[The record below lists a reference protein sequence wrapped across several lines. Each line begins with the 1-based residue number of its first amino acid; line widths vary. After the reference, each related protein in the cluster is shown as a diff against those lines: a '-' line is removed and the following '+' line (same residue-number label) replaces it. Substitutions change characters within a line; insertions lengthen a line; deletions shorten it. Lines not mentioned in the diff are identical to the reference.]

1 MAKRIGW
8 SITVGLL
15 NCMLWVAADIHAQE
29 APDACQVA
37 AAAGDATT
45 PAQPEEILLAGHQLD
60 EVVVTATKVETPV
73 TQTPTSTTVITQEDL
88 QERHITDVQEVLR
101 AVPGLTVVQ
110 SGSRG
115 GTTSLFTRGGEANY
129 NLLLIDG
136 VRANLAGGDVDYAN
150 LTAVGIDRIE
160 IVRGAHS
167 ALYGSDA
174 ISSVIQLFTP
184 RGEGAPHGFL
194 RFGGGNYDTF
204 EEQVGVSG
212 GTHLYGYYLA
222 AERIDTDG
230 ILSLNNGYHTTNI
243 ASRFDI
249 NPLPSLELTSTI
261 RYLDSR
267 FYFPTSSNGDRFDPL
282 DPRQFSDR
290 RRLIF
295 GNRAVHSPAPWWQ
308 QTLQLGL
315 LREESTFRDA
325 FDGETIDFGAFD
337 GNTEERR
344 LSADYTSHVFLPAV
358 LEIAPTFSVGA
369 YVEDEHFDQ
378 RTNSAGAIEQ
388 LKPSRNTQSVY
399 SQLLLQWREQ
409 LFLTSGFRLDDSSTF
424 GSETTPRFS
433 LAYIVPWTRTK
444 VRGGYGQGIKAP
456 TFVENFGIGSPFVI
470 GNRDLKPEEAESWE
484 VGFDQSLSYGTLEA
498 LLNVTYFFAE
508 YDNLIAFLFDA
519 TPNFLNVQRA
529 RSRGLEVGMRMTVRE
544 GLSLSGTYTYLDTKV
559 LDAGPDG
566 GNIFSRGRT
575 LVRRPEHAGSFLIN
589 YSRDRLNVNL
599 NVMVKG
605 DATDGDFRNFPSARV
620 NLKGYTRAD
629 LALSYRLLEN
639 RWKMRSLA
647 LTAKVQNLFDE
658 DYEEIFGFSA
668 PGANFLVGF
677 VAEF

>member
-1 MAKRIGW
+1 MAKQIRW
-8 SITVGLL
+8 SISVVLL
-15 NCMLWVAADIHAQE
+15 NCWLWVAADIHAQE
-29 APDACQVA
+29 STNVPQVMAEASDTTAPVQQKDVSSSGQR
-37 AAAGDATT
+37 
-45 PAQPEEILLAGHQLD
+45 LD

-73 TQTPTSTTVITQEDL
+73 AQTPTSTTVVTQEDL
-88 QERHITDVQEVLR
+88 QQQHITDVSEVLR
-101 AVPGLTVVQ
+101 DVPGLTIVQ

-115 GTTSLFTRGGEANY
+115 ATTSLFTRGGESNY

-184 RGEGAPHGFL
+184 RGEGSPHGFL

-212 GTHLYGYYLA
+212 GTRLYGYYLS

-230 ILSLNNGYHTTNI
+230 ILSVNNDYHTTSV
-243 ASRFDI
+243 ASRFDV
-249 NPLPSLELTSTI
+249 NPLPTVELTSTI
-261 RYLDSR
+261 RYIDSR
-267 FYFPTSSNGDRFDPL
+267 FYFPTGSNGDRFDPL

-295 GNRAVHSPAPWWQ
+295 GNRAVYETAPWWH

-325 FDGETIDFGAFD
+325 FDGEEIDFGAFD

-344 LSADYTSHVFLPAV
+344 LSADYTSHFFLPTV
-358 LEIAPTFSVGA
+358 LEVAPTFSLGA

-378 RTNSAGAIEQ
+378 RTNSAGTIEQ
-388 LKPSRNTQSVY
+388 LEPSRNTQSFY

-409 LFLTSGFRLDDSSTF
+409 IFLTSGFRLDDSSTF
-424 GSETTPRFS
+424 GTEITPRFS

-444 VRGGYGQGIKAP
+444 VRGGYGEGIKAP
-456 TFVENFGIGSPFVI
+456 TFVENFGIGSPFII

-484 VGFDQSLSYGTLEA
+484 IGFDQPLSYGAQEA
-498 LLNVTYFFAE
+498 LLSVTYFSAE

-529 RSRGLEVGMRMTVRE
+529 RSRGLELGLRMTVAE
-544 GLSLSGTYTYLDTKV
+544 GLSFTGTYTYLDTKV
-559 LDAGPDG
+559 LEAGPDG
-566 GNIFSRGRT
+566 GNIFARGKT

-589 YSRDRLNVNL
+589 YSRDRLNVNV
-599 NVMVKG
+599 NVLVKG
-605 DATDGDFRNFPSARV
+605 DATDGDFRAFPSTRV
-620 NLKGYTRAD
+620 TLKGYTRTD
-629 LALSYRLLEN
+629 LALSYRLWEN
-639 RWKMRSLA
+639 RWGMRSLA

-658 DYEEIFGFSA
+658 DYEEVFGFSA
-668 PGANFLVGF
+668 SGANFLVGF